1 MSIYPPTRL
10 TCSEFN
16 QMMDDGPESNDEAC
30 IAWCLTIIPYLC
42 MHHSEIV
49 KMWLGS
55 HPEIVQ
61 RPDHNLSHTIK
72 AEFK

>member
-1 MSIYPPTRL
+1 
-10 TCSEFN
+10 
-16 QMMDDGPESNDEAC
+16 
-30 IAWCLTIIPYLC
+30 

-72 AEFK
+72 AEFKWRKNESDRDRKKKSKNLW